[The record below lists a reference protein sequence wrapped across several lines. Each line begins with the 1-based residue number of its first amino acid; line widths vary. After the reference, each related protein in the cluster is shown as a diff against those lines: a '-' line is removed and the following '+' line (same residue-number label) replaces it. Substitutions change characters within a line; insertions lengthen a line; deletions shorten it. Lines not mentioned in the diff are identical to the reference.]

1 MKYISKSL
9 ILINAIRCTSP
20 GSREVV
26 VNIIKK
32 TPFNFKLILVAPS
45 NIKSYI
51 FQNTTSSE
59 REKYFFLF
67 LSHKL
72 FGIIL
77 GLPFELIIGI
87 LAKSRAIKK
96 HIILSNYSLSI
107 SNNSYFYLH
116 NKILISNKNNLLH
129 PKFFIKNILLK
140 LSLNKAKL
148 IFVQTDHMKDELVK
162 FCIKNKVNY
171 KRIIKLP
178 INLPDITEYKNKES
192 IYPFQFFYPC
202 DNLLHK
208 RQNLAIE
215 SIVETNKTYKDIGL
229 VITNFK
235 HKRYKEIK
243 YTKNLDR
250 KKINEFYSSSKAL
263 LITSKEESLGLPILE
278 AISHSIPVVAPYL
291 PYAIELLGESG
302 CYFYGE
308 GINDICKAIILCY
321 ENYDL
326 WKEKIEKR
334 RIILNKNPCSHS
346 YFWEM
351 IDSF

>member
-1 MKYISKSL
+1 MKYNLKSL

-26 VNIIKK
+26 VNIIKN
-32 TPFNFKLILVAPS
+32 TPFNFKLILIAPS
-45 NIKSYI
+45 NIKRYI
-51 FQNTTSSE
+51 FQNTSNSE
-59 REKYFFLF
+59 REKYLFLF

-72 FGIIL
+72 FGIVL

-96 HIILSNYSLSI
+96 HIILSNYSLSL

-116 NKILISNKNNLLH
+116 NKILISNRNNLLH

-140 LSLNKAKL
+140 LSLNKAKV
-148 IFVQTDHMKDELVK
+148 IFVQTDHMKVDLKK

-178 INLPDITEYKNKES
+178 INLPEIIKYKDIES

-202 DNLLHK
+202 DNLQHK
-208 RQNLAIE
+208 RQSLAIE
-215 SIVETNKTYKDIGL
+215 SIVKTNKIYKDIGL

-235 HKRYKEIK
+235 HKKFKEIK

-250 KKINEFYSSSKAL
+250 KKINELYSSSKAL

-278 AISHSIPVVAPYL
+278 AISCSIPVVAPYL
-291 PYAIELLGESG
+291 PYAIELLGKSG
-302 CYFYGE
+302 CYFYGKE
-308 GINDICKAIILCY
+308 INDVCEAIISCY

-334 RIILNKNPCSHS
+334 RILLNKNRCSPS
-346 YFWEM
+346 YFWKM
-351 IDSF
+351 VDSI